1 MVHLDLQAHWYG
13 ARAAAWV
20 GTHTDEAV
28 PTLVLAMVLR
38 LQRSTT
44 DLAVIDGPQAS
55 GWAAKTAHSTSSGQ
69 VWLEGWVGAHAT
81 PRDSFTHALDSLL
94 VQDAYS

>member
-1 MVHLDLQAHWYG
+1 M
-13 ARAAAWV
+13 
-20 GTHTDEAV
+20 

-38 LQRSTT
+38 LHRSTT
-44 DLAVIDGPQAS
+44 DLAVIDGLQAS

-69 VWLEGWVGAHAT
+69 VWQERWVGVHAT
-81 PRDSFTHALDSLL
+81 RRDSFTHALDSLF

>member
-1 MVHLDLQAHWYG
+1 MA
-13 ARAAAWV
+13 ARA
-20 GTHTDEAV
+20 GTHTNEAV
-28 PTLVLAMVLR
+28 PNLVLAMVLR

-44 DLAVIDGPQAS
+44 DLAAVDGPQAS
-55 GWAAKTAHSTSSGQ
+55 CWAAKTAHSTSSGQ

-81 PRDSFTHALDSLL
+81 PRDSVTHALDGLL